1 MKYDEKARPFSH
13 LHLWLTPGM
22 GVKRHVGLAVLGT
35 VVLIS
40 GLVGMLLWLFH
51 GERRLLSAPLEQ
63 GLQSNSWRQLGLWL
77 SLLML
82 LCGLALVIIAIA
94 RLNRSLLSN
103 WLPRPSEAAVV
114 LHRRLSLSKG
124 PKIVAIGGG
133 TGLSTLLRGLRQYS
147 SNLTAVVAVSDDG
160 GSSGRLRRAFNM
172 PAPGDLVDCLAAL
185 SDNEL
190 EVSRLL
196 DYRFRRGGE
205 LNGHTFGNLLITTL
219 TEVEGDFAQAIR
231 LLNTLLSICGA
242 VYPVTAE
249 PTTLSAVKRS
259 GEVVRGESRVRE
271 VAGAVER
278 ISIEPANP
286 RVVPEVSLAIRAADL
301 VVLGPGS
308 LFTSTL
314 PPLLV
319 PEAKRALNET
329 QAQLVYI
336 CNIMTEAGETDG
348 FSAWEHIEVLARHL
362 GRYPNRVAINTRA
375 IDAERLERYRREG
388 AEVAHFDP
396 APFAAA
402 HLEPDLLPLLGDGPR
417 AQHDP
422 DILARWLLEIS
433 RVVNSPA
440 RTKPHLEPVP

>member
-1 MKYDEKARPFSH
+1 MKRDGSAKPFSH
-13 LHLWLTPGM
+13 LRLWLTPGM
-22 GVKRHVGLAVLGT
+22 GVKRHVGLATLGT
-35 VVLIS
+35 AVLIL
-40 GLVGMLLWLFH
+40 GLVGTLLWLLH
-51 GERRLLSAPLEQ
+51 GERQVLSAPLEQ
-63 GLQSNSWRQLGLWL
+63 GLRSGTWRQLGLWL
-77 SLLML
+77 SLLL
-82 LCGLALVIIAIA
+82 IAGGLALVIVAIVH
-94 RLNRSLLSN
+94 LNRSLLAH
-103 WLPRPSEAAVV
+103 WLPHPAEAAVV

-133 TGLSTLLRGLRQYS
+133 TGLSMLLRGLRQHS
-147 SNLTAVVAVSDDG
+147 SNLTAVVTVSDDG

-196 DYRFRRGGE
+196 DYRFQRGGE
-205 LNGHTFGNLLITTL
+205 LSGHTFGNLLITTL

-231 LLNTLLSICGA
+231 LLNALLNICGA

-249 PTTLSAVKRS
+249 PVTLAAVKRS
-259 GEVVRGESRVRE
+259 GETVRGESRVRK
-271 VAGAVER
+271 VAGAIER

-286 RVVPEVSLAIRAADL
+286 KAVPEVVSAIEGADL

-319 PEAKRALNET
+319 PEARRALHET

-348 FSAWEHIEVLARHL
+348 LSAWEHVEVLARHL
-362 GRYPNRVAINTRA
+362 GRMPDRVAVNTRA
-375 IDAERLERYRREG
+375 VDPARLARYRQEG
-388 AEVAHFDP
+388 AEVVAFDP
-396 APFAAA
+396 APFTTAR
-402 HLEPDLLPLLGDGPR
+402 LELDLLPLLGEGPR

-422 DILARWLLEIS
+422 DTLAQWLSGIS
-433 RVVNSPA
+433 KSA
-440 RTKPHLEPVP
+440 KAKPRLEPVL